1 MWPGRRLLIHPGGSP
16 VEVARQDLVAPSCFF
31 TYLHGESALN
41 ELPSGTFAPMG
52 RFRRNLSQ
60 FALLLVLPVSGVAKG
75 VDERDL
81 WIPFN
86 VAAFQTCMESGING
100 HQPWADTCVAGVI
113 LREIGPCPSDAE

>member
-1 MWPGRRLLIHPGGSP
+1 
-16 VEVARQDLVAPSCFF
+16 
-31 TYLHGESALN
+31 
-41 ELPSGTFAPMG
+41 MG
-52 RFRRNLSQ
+52 RFRRNVSQ

-100 HQPWADTCVAGVI
+100 HQPWADIYVAGVTVC
-113 LREIGPCPSDAE
+113 EDGPCLPEPE